1 MHARLHVWPTDDGV
15 GVSIEDLGSTNG
27 IIVDGVRVSTTELHD
42 GSRIEVGSTRMLV
55 HAPTGM

>member
-1 MHARLHVWPTDDGV
+1 MHAGLHVWPTDDGV
-15 GVSIEDLGSTNG
+15 GVSIEDLGSTTG
-27 IIVDGVRVSTTELHD
+27 IFGDAGRVSTTELHD